1 MNTTNGTIEISAIVW
16 DSTIYP
22 RDKWNTSTI
31 ERYADAIKAGAQ
43 FPPVV
48 VEQGTNRLLDGKH
61 RTEAH
66 KLYAEMYAKRR
77 ENLLEGETWPE
88 PKTAIPVEYHTIPEG
103 VPVKLYAASLSSKHG
118 DRLKGAEA
126 KALAREIYEANPDF
140 KIKTI
145 AEYLGV
151 SMGSAHGYVSDIL
164 ARRNETQ
171 QAVIARLDALGW
183 TQDEIGKAVN
193 ITQGRV
199 AQKLLEISELK
210 KLIVSTV
217 RGGIPHTDVAQR
229 YNMPVQLVW
238 AIDLENRTDAERLAR
253 LDIKTQPYDV
263 WSFPSCHDL
272 FGADHPGRIPGQL
285 VAHVLYFFTAPGDM
299 VVDPMAGSGTTLDV
313 CLTMGRRCYAFDIDS
328 RHNRPDVIKHDILCD
343 GWHERIKKADLIF
356 WDPPYFSKMDS
367 MTIGSDG
374 YIEGSISKLTRD
386 EYLSFFAQRLAEA
399 RGMVKR
405 GTRLA
410 FLMSDWDDNTGER
423 EGIFIWDYASLIS
436 DAGWKLRRHIQV
448 PLSTQQVHPDI
459 VNKFRESRRLAR
471 LERYLL
477 VAEA

>member
-151 SMGSAHGYVSDIL
+151 SMGSA
-164 ARRNETQ
+164 
-171 QAVIARLDALGW
+171 
-183 TQDEIGKAVN
+183 
-193 ITQGRV
+193 
-199 AQKLLEISELK
+199 
-210 KLIVSTV
+210 
-217 RGGIPHTDVAQR
+217 
-229 YNMPVQLVW
+229 
-238 AIDLENRTDAERLAR
+238 
-253 LDIKTQPYDV
+253 
-263 WSFPSCHDL
+263 
-272 FGADHPGRIPGQL
+272 
-285 VAHVLYFFTAPGDM
+285 
-299 VVDPMAGSGTTLDV
+299 SG
-313 CLTMGRRCYAFDIDS
+313 
-328 RHNRPDVIKHDILCD
+328 
-343 GWHERIKKADLIF
+343 
-356 WDPPYFSKMDS
+356 
-367 MTIGSDG
+367 
-374 YIEGSISKLTRD
+374 
-386 EYLSFFAQRLAEA
+386 
-399 RGMVKR
+399 
-405 GTRLA
+405 
-410 FLMSDWDDNTGER
+410 
-423 EGIFIWDYASLIS
+423 
-436 DAGWKLRRHIQV
+436 
-448 PLSTQQVHPDI
+448 
-459 VNKFRESRRLAR
+459 
-471 LERYLL
+471 
-477 VAEA
+477 